1 MAETLT
7 ERPERE
13 MIRRA
18 LVPSAAAL
26 CVVTALAWILSG
38 PGAGVS
44 AAIGAAVVF
53 ANFSVHAWSLGRA
66 SKISI
71 PAVHAVALIGP
82 VVRLGI
88 IVGLMFA
95 LNTLPWFSVVAFGL
109 TVVPLTLLL
118 LAFEAR
124 LAIRGTGAQ
133 LQIPADPAAARAAD
147 ARAAREAQLD
157 AR

>member
-7 ERPERE
+7 ERSERE

-18 LVPSAAAL
+18 LVPSAAAFL
-26 CVVTALAWILSG
+26 LATGLAWILGG
-38 PGAGVS
+38 PGAAVS
-44 AAIGAAVVF
+44 AAIGIVIVF
-53 ANFSVHAWSLGRA
+53 ANFSVHAWSLARA

-71 PAVHAVALIGP
+71 PAVHAVALVGP

-95 LNTLPWFSVVAFGL
+95 LNTLSWFSVVAFGL
-109 TVVPLTLLL
+109 TVVPATMLL
-118 LAFEAR
+118 LAYEAR

-133 LQIPADPAAARAAD
+133 LQIPADPAAARAAE
-147 ARAAREAQLD
+147 ALAAREAQLD
-157 AR
+157 A